1 MKTDIHPDYRPV
13 VFLDTSSGEKFL
25 TRSTVQTDETT
36 EWEDG
41 HTYPLAKIEIS
52 SASHPFFTGQMTI
65 VDTAGRVERF
75 ERRYGKRR
83 RAGSPEAKA
92 EAEAEAKAKAEAEA
106 KKEAEAKAEKAK
118 ADAKSKADAK
128 AEKAEADAKSKA
140 EAEASSEA
148 SEPETDSNA
157 EAADAEATS
166 EES

>member
-83 RAGSPEAKA
+83 RAGSPEVKA
-92 EAEAEAKAKAEAEA
+92 EPETDSSAEAKAEAEA

-118 ADAKSKADAK
+118 ADAKSKAEAKGKVDAK
-128 AEKAEADAKSKA
+128 AEKAEA
-140 EAEASSEA
+140 EA
-148 SEPETDSNA
+148 DS
-157 EAADAEATS
+157 EATS

>member
-92 EAEAEAKAKAEAEA
+92 EAEAEAKAKAD
-106 KKEAEAKAEKAK
+106 AKAEKAK
-118 ADAKSKADAK
+118 ADAKSKAETKDKAEAK
-128 AEKAEADAKSKA
+128 AEKAEADVA
-140 EAEASSEA
+140 EAEAKAAEA
-148 SEPETDSNA
+148 EAKADEA
-157 EAADAEATS
+157 AADAEATS